1 MVRNMAVLVIN
12 GVTISPDPNQ
22 FQWVLTD
29 LSSDNSGRS
38 ASGTMMKDRIAQKV
52 KISPQWAF
60 LTQAQALTLL
70 QALNA
75 NIFFTVTYPDP
86 LQGTTVTNTFYVGD
100 RTVPMFSYQN
110 GVAGWEN
117 IAFDLIQE

>member
-1 MVRNMAVLVIN
+1 MSVLVIN

-38 ASGTMMKDRIAQKV
+38 ANGTMMKDRIAQKV

-60 LTQAQALTLL
+60 LTQAQASTLL